1 MKIKFLLYPV
11 LFLLLVACDPGSS
24 SSSVAMHS
32 KTDRCMDLYGLE
44 TDSEYWSNAANESP
58 FLEKD
63 IKTEAEK
70 SVSAYSFNLEVR
82 SIEYDLANGRYE
94 IFVMNNANSPS
105 AHNYHIYA
113 KIEGCSFYLYED
125 GDLSEYYEKR
135 PSVKF
140 DPCFCDDESGV
151 AFYRIEKKSQREEK
165 LSSSSKIES
174 SSSKIS
180 KSIEKHKDMC
190 GVVDSLVLT
199 KYDVAYE
206 FSDTNFLGRDFVGL
220 NEALVGE
227 GKPYGDCENLI
238 LDGKSGLYAYSSDVF
253 NANHF
258 VLETKIFLTNNSSM
272 QNIFVVEPPGF
283 SGAGWILRLENGE
296 LKFLFRSDSQS
307 WQEYKAGNVPLKE
320 WTTIRIEKTEDSA
333 GLGDNIVV
341 IKNGDVAFS
350 ITTDSDVSG
359 FSGRLGIGY
368 DAANQDFHDRY
379 FEGMI
384 DYIRFDNLDN

>member
-1 MKIKFLLYPV
+1 MKIKFLLCPV

-58 FLEKD
+58 FLEKN
-63 IKTEAEK
+63 IKGEAEK

-151 AFYRIEKKSQREEK
+151 AFYRIEKNPKGK
-165 LSSSSKIES
+165 KN
-174 SSSKIS
+174 
-180 KSIEKHKDMC
+180 C
-190 GVVDSLVLT
+190 LVHQ
-199 KYDVAYE
+199 K
-206 FSDTNFLGRDFVGL
+206 
-220 NEALVGE
+220 
-227 GKPYGDCENLI
+227 
-238 LDGKSGLYAYSSDVF
+238 
-253 NANHF
+253 
-258 VLETKIFLTNNSSM
+258 
-272 QNIFVVEPPGF
+272 
-283 SGAGWILRLENGE
+283 
-296 LKFLFRSDSQS
+296 
-307 WQEYKAGNVPLKE
+307 
-320 WTTIRIEKTEDSA
+320 
-333 GLGDNIVV
+333 
-341 IKNGDVAFS
+341 
-350 ITTDSDVSG
+350 
-359 FSGRLGIGY
+359 
-368 DAANQDFHDRY
+368 
-379 FEGMI
+379 
-384 DYIRFDNLDN
+384 